1 MKKLFLLLLPLALFS
16 QCRLEEST
24 DENKRHHIV
33 TTTGI
38 IADGVNN
45 IVGDSADVDFIMG
58 PGTDPHIYKPTSM
71 DVELLDEADIII
83 SNGVHLEG
91 KMAEMLDKYG
101 QEKPV
106 IRLGDGIPE
115 DELIKVAEM
124 DDAVDAHIWFDPMMW
139 KDGLKYVS
147 DELGKVDS
155 KNKDYY
161 ADNFKTYA
169 GELDKTST
177 WIEGEIESLP
187 DSLRVLI
194 TSHDAF
200 NYFGRRYNLDV
211 RGIQGIS
218 TLSEVGLKDVA
229 NMVDFIVE
237 RKIKAIF
244 TETGTSDKTAVSI
257 QDGAREKGHE
267 IVILGPLHAD
277 ALGEPHSP
285 AGTYIGMIKENVRM
299 IVEGLS
305 E

>member
-1 MKKLFLLLLPLALFS
+1 MKKVLLLLIPLALFA

-24 DENKRHHIV
+24 EENKRYHIV

-38 IADGVNN
+38 IADGVAN

-91 KMAEMLDKYG
+91 KMAEMLDKYS

-106 IRLGDGIPE
+106 IKLGDGIAE
-115 DELIKVAEM
+115 DELLKVAEM
-124 DDAVDAHIWFDPMMW
+124 DDAIDAHIWFDPMMW

-147 DELGKVDS
+147 DELGKVDT
-155 KNKDYY
+155 KNKDYFSE
-161 ADNFKTYA
+161 NFKVYA
-169 GELDKTST
+169 KELDETSS
-177 WIEGEIESLP
+177 WIETEIGTLP

-229 NMVDFIVE
+229 NMVDFVVE

-244 TETGTSDKTAVSI
+244 TETGTSDKTAISI
-257 QDGAREKGHE
+257 QDGAKEKGHE
-267 IVILGPLHAD
+267 VEILGPLYAD
-277 ALGEPHSP
+277 ALGEPHSD

-299 IVEGLS
+299 IVEGL
-305 E
+305 EE